1 MIKYMPDVLVWPV
14 FIITN
19 CFIQF
24 VQDFKSFN
32 NFSKYSMNT
41 IQIVQII
48 SKGDEKL
55 LENK

>member
-1 MIKYMPDVLVWPV
+1 MIEYMPDVLVWPV

-41 IQIVQII
+41 I
-48 SKGDEKL
+48 
-55 LENK
+55 